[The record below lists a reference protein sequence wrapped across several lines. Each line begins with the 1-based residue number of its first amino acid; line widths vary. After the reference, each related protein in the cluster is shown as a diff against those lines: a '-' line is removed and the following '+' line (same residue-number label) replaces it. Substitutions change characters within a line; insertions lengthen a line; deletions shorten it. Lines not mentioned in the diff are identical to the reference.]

1 MAPEVISQS
10 NYDSKADIW
19 SLGITSIELALGNPP
34 HYSLSPVSALFKI
47 QTDPPPYLDQS
58 FSSGFRDFVTLCLQK
73 DMNQRPSAEQLL
85 EHKFIKSAKKI
96 YYLSDLLD
104 TSNLVKKEHNRSYS
118 NQAPVE
124 TIMKVI
130 ETAHRHSHSSES
142 SKIRQSSHRKN
153 SSNCSSAS
161 NSTLKSIEIGSN
173 DEQLATVN
181 EEFVETHRLVKEP
194 SFLTIIESAIT
205 NLDTKIE
212 DLQMIDNLITAVADI
227 EIKDPRLMPKIFGK
241 VMKIYMNSYPKDYQ
255 QLFF

>member
-1 MAPEVISQS
+1 
-10 NYDSKADIW
+10 
-19 SLGITSIELALGNPP
+19 
-34 HYSLSPVSALFKI
+34 
-47 QTDPPPYLDQS
+47 
-58 FSSGFRDFVTLCLQK
+58 
-73 DMNQRPSAEQLL
+73 MNQRPSAEQLL

-124 TIMKVI
+124 TVMKVI